1 MIQFM
6 KTMFIIIG
14 WDCPNNDTSPGF
26 PPRDTRIV
34 QTSKT
39 VQVAQGCKSRRAAC
53 FCRPARLALAAALA
67 LLLVARVSDPRGAQH
82 GSVRAGWGETVV
94 ERGTVGSRKTPTHPT
109 FTKTAAP
116 PHHASGQ
123 GAAAS
128 ARDRYGGFGL
138 AGRAW
143 RDVRVRVRLRSPRAA
158 AAARTVR
165 FGVISRSVL
174 L

>member
-1 MIQFM
+1 MTPLPVFHLAARASS
-6 KTMFIIIG
+6 KLPKPCRSRKAAKAAEPLAFAA
-14 WDCPNNDTSPGF
+14 PPASP
-26 PPRDTRIV
+26 
-34 QTSKT
+34 
-39 VQVAQGCKSRRAAC
+39 SRRRLLC
-53 FCRPARLALAAALA
+53 FWLP
-67 LLLVARVSDPRGAQH
+67 VSPIRGAQH
-82 GSVRAGWGETVV
+82 GSVPAGWGETVV

-109 FTKTAAP
+109 FTKTAAPP